1 MLFVNK
7 EHLNHIVGHLPA
19 CPPRRP
25 LLPPA
30 PVPRGGRRAQASA
43 PAPRSRSSPAAL
55 RCGVLPARPPGELR
69 CRLLSVSHATFLW
82 RPGSRVLTLDRLRG
96 DYPFTCLLP
105 LSPAPELPEGSN
117 HVLVTFFCARWQD
130 SEMLCKYLNEEMKQ
144 LGRPMASGVAWAKVF
159 LREKQ
164 TCPLEKSPGA
174 YLKVR
179 GLQPYQ
185 QDELYCVRS
194 PVRQSRVQSLLFS
207 HALGVL

>member
-1 MLFVNK
+1 M
-7 EHLNHIVGHLPA
+7 P
-19 CPPRRP
+19 P
-25 LLPPA
+25 LLA
-30 PVPRGGRRAQASA
+30 AA
-43 PAPRSRSSPAAL
+43 PALLLCVR
-55 RCGVLPARPPGELR
+55 GVLPARPPGELR

-105 LSPAPELPEGSN
+105 LSPAPELPEDSN

-130 SEMLCKYLNEEMKQ
+130 SEMLCKYFNEEMKQ
-144 LGRPMASGVAWAKVF
+144 LGRPMASGVGWAKVF

-185 QDELYCVRS
+185 QDELHCVRS